1 MITERDMTEE
11 RSADS
16 FPSLEEPRT
25 VRLCFEKTGALQYI
39 SHLDLQ
45 RSFGRILA
53 RADLPVWYTQGFNP
67 HPKLVFALP
76 LPIGSESLCE
86 LADIKIDRDM
96 PCAEILA
103 RLGRATSGGLR
114 FTRCYLPDRK
124 FASIDA
130 ARWEI
135 AVDAGE
141 DAAESFAADAAA
153 ILASSPLI
161 TKKRRKSGEK
171 EIDLSAFIGGVS
183 VSREGARVMIR
194 ADLAAGEA
202 GSVNPENI
210 MSVLRERTGI
220 PGPGTPYSSLRLEM
234 LSDGKR
240 FE

>member
-1 MITERDMTEE
+1 MTAERDIREE
-11 RSADS
+11 TRAEDY
-16 FPSLEEPRT
+16 PPLPEPRT
-25 VRLCFEKTGALQYI
+25 VRLLFEKTGALQYI

-76 LPIGSESLCE
+76 LPIGSESVCE

-96 PCAEILA
+96 PCDEILA

-114 FTRCYLPDRK
+114 FTGCYIPDEK
-124 FASIDA
+124 FASIDG

-141 DAAESFAADAAA
+141 EAAESFAGEAASV
-153 ILASSPLI
+153 LASSPLI
-161 TKKRRKSGEK
+161 TKKRTKSGEK
-171 EIDLSAFIGGVS
+171 EIDLSALIGGVS
-183 VSREGARVMIR
+183 VRREGVRVIIR
-194 ADLAAGEA
+194 ADLAAGEG

-210 MSVLRERTGI
+210 LSVLRERTGI
-220 PGPGTPYSSLRLEM
+220 PGPETPYSSMRLEM
-234 LSDGKR
+234 LSGGKR
-240 FE
+240 FD